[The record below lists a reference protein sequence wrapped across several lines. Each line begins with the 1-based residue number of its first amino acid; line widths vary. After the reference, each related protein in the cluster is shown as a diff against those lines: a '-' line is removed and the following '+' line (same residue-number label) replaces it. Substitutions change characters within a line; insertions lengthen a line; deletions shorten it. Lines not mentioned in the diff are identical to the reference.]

1 MNTKLI
7 SLATVSLLTMNIL
20 AGCASSAQ
28 TSAPATTQDTLP
40 VATTVSVAS
49 ETTVSQEAETVKVV
63 NVFGEDEVTLEYPEA
78 PQRVVSLAGFATEMM
93 LALGLGDRIVGY
105 AWQDNEVL
113 PQYQEEFAKLTPLC
127 PPAMDPGEE
136 KVLAAEPDLVLSWA
150 SWEDNDY
157 FNYKNLAK
165 NGINAYGFH
174 CERWS
179 GGHLE
184 DVYTDF
190 LNMGKIFR
198 VEDRAEALVKE
209 LRTNI
214 DATAAKV
221 ADQEPVS
228 VFVCDASSNADACM
242 TVGGGLPQELLEKAG
257 GKNII
262 TGVDSNW
269 VRGYSWEKIIEAD
282 PQWIVIDYYA
292 SADEADQVLELLK
305 TNPQLSQ
312 MQAVQDDHII
322 LVGLTDISCSE
333 RIDECVSL
341 LASKFHGVS

>member
-1 MNTKLI
+1 MNKKLI
-7 SLATVSLLTMNIL
+7 AYILTGVMITGL
-20 AGCASSAQ
+20 FAGCGSSA
-28 TSAPATTQDTLP
+28 TPAETAAPAETAVPAETAAPETETPETQ
-40 VATTVSVAS
+40 
-49 ETTVSQEAETVKVV
+49 AEDTVKVV
-63 NVFGEDEVTLEYPEA
+63 SVFGEEEVELEYPEA
-78 PQRVVSLAGFATEMM
+78 PQRVVSLAGFATEML

-113 PQYQEEFAKLTPLC
+113 PQYQEEFANIQPLC

-174 CERWS
+174 TERWS

-190 LNMGKIFR
+190 LNLGKIFR
-198 VEDRAEALVKE
+198 VEDRAEALVAE
-209 LRTNI
+209 LKANIEATN
-214 DATAAKV
+214 AKV
-221 ADQEPVS
+221 AGLEPVS
-228 VFVCDASSNADACM
+228 VFVCDASSNAEACM
-242 TVGGGLPQELLEKAG
+242 TVGGGLPQELLEMAG
-257 GKNII
+257 GRNVV
-262 TGVDSNW
+262 TDMDSNW

-292 SADEADQVLELLK
+292 SADEADVVLDLLK
-305 TNPQLSQ
+305 TNPQLNQ
-312 MQAVQDDHII
+312 MQAVRDGNI
-322 LVGLTDISCSE
+322 LLLGLTDISCSE
-333 RIDECVSL
+333 RIDDSV
-341 LASKFHGVS
+341 AAMAAAFHGA